1 MVYGTVSGTGERP
14 MVSTQSAI
22 YPPQHEQESHC
33 YTLGTGLMMPTF
45 CPCSAMLVRTARLLR
60 GCLYRYCTYKIG
72 HFYSRRSLAYNL
84 FPAFAFLS
92 ADYRLAANLEKL
104 KLKFCEGDQVRIECA
119 TVETEILITIKID
132 DEKIYAIFFSS

>member
-1 MVYGTVSGTGERP
+1 M
-14 MVSTQSAI
+14 
-22 YPPQHEQESHC
+22 
-33 YTLGTGLMMPTF
+33 
-45 CPCSAMLVRTARLLR
+45 
-60 GCLYRYCTYKIG
+60 
-72 HFYSRRSLAYNL
+72 AYNL

-132 DEKIYAIFFSS
+132 DEKNIRHFLLLLMANSNIKYQIVSLQNYANPSLIIK